1 MMASTLLLALACQ
14 QGCAHLPADMNLTVR
29 PPPGSEVKRGQDVR
43 QEAPMLKTKEGGEP
57 ADPNDLPL
65 LWAHVNRAM
74 NREYLALEAQLMQGG
89 SVASRFLREQEAKEA
104 DAFARFTASTI
115 ADWIDGKGAA
125 YAPAMASLQDAANG
139 IRKTPIGT
147 LDPETVEVILTQVGA
162 AGLTKFVALRL
173 CKERA
178 WQPWKVLGA
187 LYYLKRHKDPATLP
201 ALLKFAVETAAPAQ
215 LNAALAAI
223 QEIDP
228 SNKSRQW
235 VDDARGRLKR

>member
-1 MMASTLLLALACQ
+1 
-14 QGCAHLPADMNLTVR
+14 
-29 PPPGSEVKRGQDVR
+29 
-43 QEAPMLKTKEGGEP
+43 MLETKEGGEQV
-57 ADPNDLPL
+57 DPSDLPL
-65 LWAHVNRAM
+65 LWARVNRAS
-74 NREYLALEAQLMQGG
+74 NREYLALEAQLIQGG
-89 SVASRFLREQEAKEA
+89 VVAGRFLREQEAKEA

-147 LDPETVEVILTQVGA
+147 LDPETVEAILTQVGS
-162 AGLTKFVALRL
+162 AGLTKFLALRL

-187 LYYLKRHKDPATLP
+187 LYYLQRHKDPATLP
-201 ALLKFAVETAAPAQ
+201 ALLQFAVDAAAPAQ

-223 QEIDP
+223 QAIDP
-228 SNKSRQW
+228 SSKSRQW
-235 VDDARGRLKR
+235 VDEARSQLRR